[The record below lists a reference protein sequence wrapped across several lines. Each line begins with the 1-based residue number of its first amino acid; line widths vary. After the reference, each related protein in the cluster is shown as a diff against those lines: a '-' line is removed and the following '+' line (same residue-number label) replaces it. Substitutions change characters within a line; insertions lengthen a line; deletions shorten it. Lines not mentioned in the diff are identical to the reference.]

1 MKELDD
7 DLLRKIFQS
16 FPEDSPSERF
26 VDRIMQRIERKSIFV
41 RIWDWVIEKQSS
53 LVLKMTYSVI
63 NNTQR
68 LIKDYNEMIT
78 LDVTT

>member
-16 FPEDSPSERF
+16 FPEDSPSEGF
-26 VDRIMQRIERKSIFV
+26 VDKIMQRIEIKNIFV
-41 RIWDWVIEKQSS
+41 RIWNWIVEKQSS
-53 LVLKMTYSVI
+53 LILKMTYSVI

-78 LDVTT
+78 LDVAT

>member
-16 FPEDSPSERF
+16 FPEDSPSEGF

-41 RIWDWVIEKQSS
+41 RIWNWIIEKQSS

>member
-1 MKELDD
+1 MKELD

-16 FPEDSPSERF
+16 FPEDSPSEGF
-26 VDRIMQRIERKSIFV
+26 VDKIMQRIEIKNIFV
-41 RIWDWVIEKQSS
+41 RIWNWIVEKQSS
-53 LVLKMTYSVI
+53 LILKMTYSVI

>member
-16 FPEDSPSERF
+16 FPEDSPSEGF

-41 RIWDWVIEKQSS
+41 RIWDWIIEKQSS
-53 LVLKMTYSVI
+53 LILKMTYSVI